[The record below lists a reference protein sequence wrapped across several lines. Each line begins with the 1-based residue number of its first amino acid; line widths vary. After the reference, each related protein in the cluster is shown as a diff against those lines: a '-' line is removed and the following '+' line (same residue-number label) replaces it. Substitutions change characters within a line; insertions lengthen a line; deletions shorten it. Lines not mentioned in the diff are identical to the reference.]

1 MNVLDLVQT
10 LTAPHAPLLPA
21 ATDLVWARHL
31 VWSLVLAALGLL
43 WVSRLNRAYALGRLL
58 PWGLALWAWVPGPW
72 GVSYW
77 LALSFQIPSLTSGF
91 LAVAVLFQSANQR
104 ARSSATGAKKLLNWG
119 ALWTAAAAVLG
130 LALMLDT
137 FAVFA
142 FYLYSWGFS
151 PLALALA
158 WAFALLPFVVSGKK
172 GLRHASV
179 WALCAALVVFT
190 LTRWPTG
197 NLWEAVLDPWL
208 WLVASGSLV
217 RQLWR
222 RR

>member
-1 MNVLDLVQT
+1 MNVLGLVQT

-21 ATDLVWARHL
+21 ASDLVWARHIL
-31 VWSLVLAALGLL
+31 WSLVLAALGLL
-43 WVSRLNRAYALGRLL
+43 WVSRLERVPSLGRWL
-58 PWGLALWAWVPGPW
+58 PWVLAAWAWLPGPW

-91 LAVAVLFQSANQR
+91 LAVAVFLHSGNQR
-104 ARSSATGAKKLLNWG
+104 ARPSATGAKKLLNWG
-119 ALWTAAAAVLG
+119 PLWTAAAAVLG
-130 LALMLDT
+130 LALLLDT

-142 FYLYSWGFS
+142 FPLHSWGFS
-151 PLALALA
+151 PLALALV
-158 WAFALLPFVVSGKK
+158 WAFALLPFVVSGKQ

-197 NLWEAVLDPWL
+197 NIWEAVLDPWL